1 MTLRYV
7 PEALEGEESMRV
19 ALGRASLG
27 REEITLGVRICCWV
41 YVYSSG
47 GRRSQADR
55 STYEQKNRQQETRT
69 TVRSRTAV
77 AHKRTRRG
85 ESYYQ
90 GQHRVET
97 AVRVA

>member
-7 PEALEGEESMRV
+7 PEALGGEESMRV

-47 GRRSQADR
+47 GRRSHA
-55 STYEQKNRQQETRT
+55 E
-69 TVRSRTAV
+69 
-77 AHKRTRRG
+77 RTRYEEKKRK
-85 ESYYQ
+85 
-90 GQHRVET
+90 
-97 AVRVA
+97 